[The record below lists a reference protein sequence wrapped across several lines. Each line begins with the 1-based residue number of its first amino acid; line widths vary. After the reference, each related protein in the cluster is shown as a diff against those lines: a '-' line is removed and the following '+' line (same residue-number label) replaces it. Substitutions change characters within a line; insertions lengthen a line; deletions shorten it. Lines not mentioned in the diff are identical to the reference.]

1 MTLVRRTSSL
11 GELVSLRQA
20 MDRLF
25 EDSFVRPR
33 TWMGNGSD
41 GFGLPLDVTNG
52 ADELIVEA
60 ALPGVEPDDVEI
72 TVEDGTLS
80 IRADSHS
87 ERSTG
92 EGETLVQEIRRGS
105 VSRVIALPTGLEPDK
120 AKATFQN
127 GLLTLRIPRAE
138 AVKPRQIHIT
148 PTIDGSAT
156 TDPSASVAGDRA
168 TGTEQGA

>member
-60 ALPGVEPDDVEI
+60 ALPGVEPD
-72 TVEDGTLS
+72 
-80 IRADSHS
+80 
-87 ERSTG
+87 
-92 EGETLVQEIRRGS
+92 
-105 VSRVIALPTGLEPDK
+105 K